1 MRRLNFL
8 ETVGLAALAFPFV
21 AAATVGGLLI
31 TGTVRF
37 YREQGGKEAWK
48 PLEGSPQEK
57 DITRIL
63 AQVRIV
69 EDGVKP

>member
-8 ETVGLAALAFPFV
+8 ETVGLDALAFPFV

-31 TGTVRF
+31 TGTVRL
-37 YREQGGKEAWK
+37 YREQGEKEAWK

-69 EDGVKP
+69 GDGVKP